1 MEFDIAQLFD
11 SKKVFED
18 ETKYEGERKGGKP
31 DGKGLLAVNGNLYDG
46 VFKAG
51 KFLQGKVALKTNNYD
66 YYGEYSNDTLNG
78 TGWMKYR
85 NGSFL
90 LGIFTKGILQQ
101 GVLLER
107 NNGEIY
113 YGNGTNNQRNGYGE
127 LQGSNGGKYYGDFL
141 NGRLVRGYAKETD
154 QFGYSIYSRIENGT
168 KTAVESSV
176 CEEFFN
182 LISSK

>member
-1 MEFDIAQLFD
+1 M
-11 SKKVFED
+11 
-18 ETKYEGERKGGKP
+18 
-31 DGKGLLAVNGNLYDG
+31 
-46 VFKAG
+46 
-51 KFLQGKVALKTNNYD
+51 QGKVALKTNNYD

-90 LGIFTKGILQQ
+90 LGIFSKGILQQ

-113 YGNGTNNQRNGYGE
+113 YGNSTNNQRNSYGE

-168 KTAVESSV
+168 KTAVEASV